1 MAANGTAGASAEA
14 AAGSSWG
21 ALIRG
26 AAGVASS
33 RCSSSDMCLMP
44 GVGGGRIAGESMAP
58 ALVAPPL
65 VAPPLL
71 APEIRES
78 KMPSPAEAI
87 PMMAAGVFGGAAT
100 WGGDIVGE
108 RAEVRTG
115 GGAIAVK
122 E

>member
-1 MAANGTAGASAEA
+1 M
-14 AAGSSWG
+14 
-21 ALIRG
+21 IRG

-65 VAPPLL
+65 L
-71 APEIRES
+71 APETRES